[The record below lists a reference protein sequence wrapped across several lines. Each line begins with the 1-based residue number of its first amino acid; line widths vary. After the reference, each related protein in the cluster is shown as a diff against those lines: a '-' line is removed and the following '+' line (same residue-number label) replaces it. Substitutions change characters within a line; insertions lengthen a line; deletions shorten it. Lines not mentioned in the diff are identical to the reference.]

1 MTLHISEAEVRAV
14 LTMPLAVE
22 AVEEI
27 SRKQATGEVVVHP
40 RRRFE
45 LPGSGFFH
53 YMAAADFS
61 LGFVAM
67 KQYTY
72 VRGKL
77 RFLVPLYEM
86 ATGNLL
92 ALIEA
97 DYMGQLRTGAASGV
111 ATKYLARKDAR
122 VAAIIG
128 TGGQARTQLEAVAT
142 VRKLES
148 ARAYGRNAARREK
161 FCKEMSERVGIPVHP
176 SSSAQESVRGAD
188 IISTATTASQPVVRG
203 ADLSPGAH
211 INAIGANHAH
221 KRELD
226 DEAVASAD
234 VIVVDSVEQSRREA
248 GDLIIAFHGDEIC
261 WTGVKKLSDVVAG
274 KTSGRAS
281 DGEVTLFKSN
291 GIASWDL
298 AVAMKVH
305 AMAREKRLG
314 RELPLWSDGGKS

>member
-1 MTLHISEAEVRAV
+1 VTLHISEAEVRAV
-14 LTMPLAVE
+14 LGMAQAIE

-45 LPGSGFFH
+45 LPGGGFFH
-53 YMAAADFS
+53 YMAAVDFS
-61 LGFVAM
+61 AGYVAM

-72 VRGKL
+72 VRGRLK
-77 RFLVPLYEM
+77 FLVPLYEM
-86 ATGNLL
+86 ATGELL

-111 ATKYLARKDAR
+111 ATKYLARR
-122 VAAIIG
+122 NSRIAAIIG
-128 TGGQARTQLEAVAT
+128 TGGQARTQLEAVAA

-148 ARAYGRNAARREK
+148 ARAFGRDAAKREK
-161 FCKEMSERVGIPVHP
+161 FCKEMSERLGIQVI
-176 SSSAQESVRGAD
+176 SSASAAEAVRGAD
-188 IISTATTASQPVVRG
+188 IVSTATTTSQPVVSG

-234 VIVVDSVEQSRREA
+234 IIVVDSVEQSRQEA

-261 WTGVKKLSDVVAG
+261 WTGVKKLSEVVSG
-274 KTSGRAS
+274 KASGRTS
-281 DGEVTLFKSN
+281 DSEVTLFKSN

-298 AVAMKVH
+298 AVAMRVY
-305 AMAREKRLG
+305 ALAREKKLG
-314 RELPLWSDGGKS
+314 RELPLWSEEAKA

>member
-1 MTLHISEAEVRAV
+1 MTLHISEGEVRAV
-14 LTMPLAVE
+14 LTMPQAVE

-45 LPGSGFFH
+45 LPGGGFFH
-53 YMAAADFS
+53 YMAAADFAT
-61 LGFVAM
+61 GFVAM

-86 ATGNLL
+86 ASGDLL
-92 ALIEA
+92 AMIEA

-122 VAAIIG
+122 VAAVIG
-128 TGGQARTQLEAVAT
+128 TGGQAKTQLEAIAL

-148 ARAYGRNAARREK
+148 ARAYGRDAAKREK
-161 FCKEMSERVGIPVHP
+161 FCAEMSARLGIPVRP
-176 SSSAQESVRGAD
+176 CTSAAEAVRGAD
-188 IISTATTASQPVVRG
+188 IISTATTASQPVVSG
-203 ADLSPGAH
+203 ADLSPGVH

-234 VIVVDSVEQSRREA
+234 IIVVDSVEQSRQEA

-261 WTGVKKLSDVVAG
+261 WTGVKKLSEIVAG
-274 KTSGRAS
+274 KATGRTS
-281 DGEVTLFKSN
+281 DTEVTLFKSN

-298 AVAMKVH
+298 AEAMKVY
-305 AMAREKRLG
+305 AAAREKKLG
-314 RELPLWSDGGKS
+314 RQLPFWSEDAKG